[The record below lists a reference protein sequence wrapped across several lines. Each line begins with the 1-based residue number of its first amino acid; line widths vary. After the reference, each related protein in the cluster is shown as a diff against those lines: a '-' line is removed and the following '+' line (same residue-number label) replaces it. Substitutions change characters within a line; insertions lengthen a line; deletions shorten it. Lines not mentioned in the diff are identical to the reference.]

1 MNVTDEDLR
10 NYIEIFTET
19 LEETARQYLPPN
31 LRKELLHLSLLPSKI
46 IGYVSTQLGVAI
58 EYIPGEIKEIEIRR
72 GSARVEDLFIQAP
85 RQLSEVSP
93 MLSIEGGGVVIC
105 GGMFLGRF
113 PFRLRRD
120 GVSVSFSKVKFEA
133 GSWQR
138 FVHYAEVFEDRS
150 RKNWTTEK
158 AVARAKD
165 EVLVALV
172 EVARAKEKQ
181 LEISDYIDKFK
192 KKTVLVLG
200 DYDDAGWI
208 RLQAISRCLGSLGY
222 EPLLIKDVPDHL
234 YHDLSQKVVA
244 VGAIA
249 RFVVVDDSSKSGH
262 LLEVQ
267 LCKTNSWVTV
277 LLRAKGQGGS
287 WMTAGAAHLSNVI
300 LETGYDPDTP
310 DQVLTEIS
318 AWAESKLD
326 ELQRAMDSTY
336 PWRHQNSI
344 N

>member
-1 MNVTDEDLR
+1 MNITDKDLQ

-19 LEETARQYLPPN
+19 LEETARQYLAPN
-31 LRKELLHLSLLPSKI
+31 LHKDLLHLSLLPSKI

-58 EYIPGEIKEIEIRR
+58 EYVPGEGKEIEIRR
-72 GSARVEDLFIQAP
+72 GSARVEDLFVQGP
-85 RQLSEVSP
+85 RWLSQVSP
-93 MLSIEGGGVVIC
+93 MLSIEAVGLGIYGLTVS
-105 GGMFLGRF
+105 GRF
-113 PFRLRRD
+113 PFRLSRKD
-120 GVSVSFSKVKFEA
+120 SSIFFEKVTFEA

-150 RKNWTTEK
+150 LKNWTTEK

-165 EVLVALV
+165 EVLVAVV
-172 EVARAKEKQ
+172 EAGRAKEKQ

-200 DYDDAGWI
+200 DYDAAGEI
-208 RLQAISRCLGSLGY
+208 RLQAISRCLESLGY
-222 EPLLIKDVPDHL
+222 EPLLIKDVPDHP

-249 RFVVVDDSSKSGH
+249 RFVVVDDSSRSGH

-277 LLRAKGQGGS
+277 LLRAKGHGGS
-287 WMTAGAAHLSNVI
+287 WMTAGAASLSNVI
-300 LETGYDPDTP
+300 LEADYDPDTP
-310 DQVLTEIS
+310 DQVLTEVS
-318 AWAESKLD
+318 AWAEGKLE

-336 PWRHQNSI
+336 PWRNMS
-344 N
+344 NL